1 MVGNGDEPSVL
12 RMQEMDMDMAA
23 GLPHRFESKSSEDFD
38 YLKS

>member
-12 RMQEMDMDMAA
+12 RMQEMDMAA
-23 GLPHRFESKSSEDFD
+23 GLPYRFESKSCEDFY